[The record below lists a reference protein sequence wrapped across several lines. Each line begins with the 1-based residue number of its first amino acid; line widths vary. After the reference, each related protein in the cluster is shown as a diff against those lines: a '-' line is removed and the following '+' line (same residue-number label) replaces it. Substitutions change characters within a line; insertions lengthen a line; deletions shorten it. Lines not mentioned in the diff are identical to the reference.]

1 MNDVWIGKSKLLHYL
16 DIIVE
21 WYFMSVSWET
31 PDVPQ
36 SQKVLDRQRPIQIK
50 MTVQIGNF
58 RQVQINNLYNF
69 EERRLNLDDYDIS
82 LCNRDVDKKHFMFSL
97 NSEKIF

>member
-1 MNDVWIGKSKLLHYL
+1 MNDVWIGKTKLL
-16 DIIVE
+16 DSFDAIVE

-50 MTVQIGNF
+50 MTVQNGNHSG
-58 RQVQINNLYNF
+58 VIINNLYNF

-82 LCNRDVDKKHFMFSL
+82 LCNRYVDKKHFMFSL